1 VRDGLQLG
9 GLSARTWLWV
19 NWNLLAPTIV
29 DGMSVLKNVG
39 CESMWVVVLVGK
51 EDCRTRFVGRETMSV
66 WKDIA
71 EREYLSGVNNVV
83 RKTLSIPNRQYCLT
97 YLATA
102 YTKNQSHKRV

>member
-1 VRDGLQLG
+1 M
-9 GLSARTWLWV
+9 
-19 NWNLLAPTIV
+19 
-29 DGMSVLKNVG
+29 DGMSVLKSVG
-39 CESMWVVVLVGK
+39 CESMWVVILVGK
-51 EDCRTRFVGRETMSV
+51 EDCRARFVGRETMSV